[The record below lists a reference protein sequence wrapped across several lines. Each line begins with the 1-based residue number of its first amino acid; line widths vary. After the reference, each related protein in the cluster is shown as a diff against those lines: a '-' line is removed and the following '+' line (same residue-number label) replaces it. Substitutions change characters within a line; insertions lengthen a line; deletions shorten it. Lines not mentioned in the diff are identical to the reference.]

1 MKGIIL
7 AGGKG
12 TRLYPITKAISKQ
25 LLPVYNKPMIYYPI
39 NTLIEIGIKD
49 ILIITTPEDLI
60 YFKNLLKNNDDFNL
74 NFEFK
79 VQKKPNGIA
88 EAFII
93 GEDFIQ
99 NESVCLIL
107 GDNLFFNSKS
117 ITKNNLKKSSK
128 IFVKKVENPN
138 SYGVLE
144 VFNNVPKLIHEKPQE
159 FISNFAVTGLYIY
172 TSSVIDKVK
181 KLIPSKRGELE
192 ITDLNNLYLKSNDCD
207 VVFLESSSVWFDS
220 GTFDSLLEASI
231 YIKGKVNSH

>member
-12 TRLYPITKAISKQ
+12 TRLYPVTKAISKQ

-49 ILIITTPEDLI
+49 ILIISTPEDLI
-60 YFKNLLKNNDDFNL
+60 YFKNLLINNNDYNL

-79 VQKKPNGIA
+79 VQNKPNGIA

-99 NESVCLIL
+99 NEDVCLIL
-107 GDNLFFNSKS
+107 GDNLFFNSKL
-117 ITKNNLKKSSK
+117 IAKKNLKNSSK
-128 IFVKKVENPN
+128 IFVKRVENPN

-144 VFNNVPKLIHEKPQE
+144 LFNNAPKLIHEKPKE
-159 FISNFAVTGLYIY
+159 FISNFAVVGLYMY
-172 TSSVIDKVK
+172 NSSVIDKAK
-181 KLIPSKRGELE
+181 ELNPSKRGELE
-192 ITDLNNLYLKSNDCD
+192 ITDLNNIYLEAGECD
-207 VVFLESSSVWFDS
+207 VVYLEDESYWFDS
-220 GTFDSLLEASI
+220 GTFESLFSASDFVRKNNI
-231 YIKGKVNSH
+231 S

>member
-39 NTLIEIGIKD
+39 NTLLEIGIKD

-93 GEDFIQ
+93 GEEFIQ
-99 NESVCLIL
+99 NEDVCLIL

-117 ITKNNLKKSSK
+117 ITKKNLTKSSK

-144 VFNNVPKLIHEKPQE
+144 LFNDIPKLIHEKPQE
-159 FISNFAVTGLYIY
+159 FISNFAVVGLYMY

-181 KLIPSKRGELE
+181 KLNPSKRGELE
-192 ITDLNNLYLKSNDCD
+192 ITDLNNIYLKSEECD
-207 VVFLESSSVWFDS
+207 VVYLEDDSSWFDS
-220 GTFDSLLEASI
+220 GTFDSLLKASNFVKN
-231 YIKGKVNSH
+231 YEKL

>member
-39 NTLIEIGIKD
+39 NTLFEIGIKD

-60 YFKNLLKNNDDFNL
+60 YFKNLLINNDDFNL

-93 GEDFIQ
+93 GEEFIQ
-99 NESVCLIL
+99 NEDVCLIL

-117 ITKNNLKKSSK
+117 ITKKSLKKSSK

-144 VFNNVPKLIHEKPQE
+144 VFNNTPKLIHEKPQK
-159 FISNFAVTGLYIY
+159 FISNFAVVGLYMY
-172 TSSVIDKVK
+172 TSSVINKVK
-181 KLIPSKRGELE
+181 KLNPSKRGELE
-192 ITDLNNLYLKSNDCD
+192 ITDLNNIYLKSEECD
-207 VVFLESSSVWFDS
+207 VVYLEDDSSWFDS
-220 GTFDSLLEASI
+220 GTFDSLLKASNFVKN
-231 YIKGKVNSH
+231 YEKL

>member
-60 YFKNLLKNNDDFNL
+60 YFKNLLINNDDFNL

-93 GEDFIQ
+93 GEEFIE
-99 NESVCLIL
+99 NEDVCLIL
-107 GDNLFFNSKS
+107 GDNLFFNSKI
-117 ITKNNLKKSSK
+117 ITKKSLKKSSK

-144 VFNNVPKLIHEKPQE
+144 VFNDTPKLIHEKPQE
-159 FISNFAVTGLYIY
+159 FFSNFAVVGLYMY

-181 KLIPSKRGELE
+181 QLNPSKRGELE
-192 ITDLNNLYLKSNDCD
+192 ITDLNNIYLKGGECD
-207 VVFLESSSVWFDS
+207 VVYLEDDSSWFDS
-220 GTFDSLLEASI
+220 GTFDSLLKASNFVKN
-231 YIKGKVNSH
+231 YEKL

>member
-39 NTLIEIGIKD
+39 NTLKEIGIKD

-88 EAFII
+88 EAFVI
-93 GEDFIQ
+93 GEEFIQ
-99 NESVCLIL
+99 NEDVCLIL

-117 ITKNNLKKSSK
+117 ITKKNLTKSSK

-144 VFNNVPKLIHEKPQE
+144 LFNDIPKLIHEKPQE
-159 FISNFAVTGLYIY
+159 FISNFAVVGLYMY

-181 KLIPSKRGELE
+181 KLNPSKRGELE
-192 ITDLNNLYLKSNDCD
+192 ITDLNNIYLKSGECD
-207 VVFLESSSVWFDS
+207 VVYLEDQSVWFDS
-220 GTFDSLLEASI
+220 GTFESLFDASE
-231 YIKGKVNSH
+231 YVKKNYNS

>member
-39 NTLIEIGIKD
+39 NTLMEIGIKD

-93 GEDFIQ
+93 GEEFIQ
-99 NESVCLIL
+99 NEDVCLIL

-117 ITKNNLKKSSK
+117 ITKKNLTKSSK

-144 VFNNVPKLIHEKPQE
+144 LFNDIPKLIHEKPQE
-159 FISNFAVTGLYIY
+159 FISNFAVVGLYMY
-172 TSSVIDKVK
+172 TSSVINKVK
-181 KLIPSKRGELE
+181 KLNPSKRGELE
-192 ITDLNNLYLKSNDCD
+192 ITDLNNIYLKSEECD
-207 VVFLESSSVWFDS
+207 VVYLEDDSSWFDS
-220 GTFDSLLEASI
+220 GTFDSLLKASNFVKN
-231 YIKGKVNSH
+231 YEKL

>member
-39 NTLIEIGIKD
+39 NTLMEIGIKD

-60 YFKNLLKNNDDFNL
+60 YFKNLLINNDDFNL

-93 GEDFIQ
+93 GEEFIK
-99 NESVCLIL
+99 NEDVCLIL

-117 ITKNNLKKSSK
+117 ITKKNLTKSSK

-144 VFNNVPKLIHEKPQE
+144 LFNDIPKLIHEKPQE
-159 FISNFAVTGLYIY
+159 FISNFAVVGLYMY

-181 KLIPSKRGELE
+181 KLNPSKRGELE
-192 ITDLNNLYLKSNDCD
+192 ITDLNNIYLKGGECE
-207 VVFLESSSVWFDS
+207 VVYLEDDSSWFDS
-220 GTFDSLLEASI
+220 GTFDSLLKASNFVKN
-231 YIKGKVNSH
+231 YEKL

>member
-49 ILIITTPEDLI
+49 VLIITTPEDLI
-60 YFKNLLKNNDDFNL
+60 YFKNLLINNNDFKL

-79 VQKKPNGIA
+79 IQNRPNGIA

-93 GEDFIQ
+93 GEDFVQ
-99 NESVCLIL
+99 NEDVCLIL

-117 ITKNNLKKSSK
+117 ITNKNLNKSSK
-128 IFVKKVENPN
+128 IFVKKVESPN
-138 SYGVLE
+138 RYGVLE
-144 VFNNVPKLIHEKPQE
+144 ELNDKPILIHEKPSKY
-159 FISNFAVTGLYIY
+159 ISDNAVVGLYMY
-172 TSSVIDKVK
+172 KNNVIEIAKS
-181 KLIPSKRGELE
+181 LNPSIRGELE
-192 ITDLNNLYLKSNDCD
+192 ITDLNNVYIKKNDCD
-207 VVFLESSSVWFDS
+207 IIHLEEESEWFDS
-220 GTFDSLLEASI
+220 GTFESLFDASE
-231 YIKGKVNSH
+231 YVKKNYNS

>member
-39 NTLIEIGIKD
+39 NTLKEIGIKD

-74 NFEFK
+74 KFEFK
-79 VQKKPNGIA
+79 VQNNPNGIA

-93 GEDFIQ
+93 GEEFIQ
-99 NESVCLIL
+99 NEDVCLIL
-107 GDNLFFNSKS
+107 GDNLFFNSRS
-117 ITKNNLKKSSK
+117 IIKKHLKKSSK
-128 IFVKKVENPN
+128 IFVKKVKNPN

-144 VFNNVPKLIHEKPQE
+144 VINNNPKLIHEKPQE
-159 FISNFAVTGLYIY
+159 FISNFAVVGLYMY

-181 KLIPSKRGELE
+181 KLNPSKRGELE
-192 ITDLNNLYLKSNDCD
+192 ITDLNNTYIKSGECDIVYLEDQ
-207 VVFLESSSVWFDS
+207 SVWFDS
-220 GTFDSLLEASI
+220 GTFESLFDASE
-231 YIKGKVNSH
+231 YVKKNYNS

>member
-39 NTLIEIGIKD
+39 NTLIEIGVKD

-60 YFKNLLKNNDDFNL
+60 YFKNLLINNDDFNL

-79 VQKKPNGIA
+79 VQKSPNGIA

-93 GEDFIQ
+93 GEEFIQ
-99 NESVCLIL
+99 NEDVCLIL

-117 ITKNNLKKSSK
+117 ITKKNLNKSSK

-144 VFNNVPKLIHEKPQE
+144 VFKDTPKLIHEKPQK
-159 FISNFAVTGLYIY
+159 FISNFAVVGLYMY
-172 TSSVIDKVK
+172 TSSVVDKVK
-181 KLIPSKRGELE
+181 KLNPSKRGELE
-192 ITDLNNLYLKSNDCD
+192 ITDLNNIYLKSEECD
-207 VVFLESSSVWFDS
+207 VVYLEDDSSWFDS
-220 GTFDSLLEASI
+220 GTFDSLLKASNFVKN
-231 YIKGKVNSH
+231 YEKL